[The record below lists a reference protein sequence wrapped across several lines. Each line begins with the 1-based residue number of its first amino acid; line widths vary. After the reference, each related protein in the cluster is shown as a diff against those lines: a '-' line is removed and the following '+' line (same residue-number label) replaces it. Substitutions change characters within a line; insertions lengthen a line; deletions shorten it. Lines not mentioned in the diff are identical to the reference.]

1 MSKRNS
7 DGDVLA
13 NKLSL
18 GLANRQKLLAAM
30 MGPPEGD
37 RATQG
42 TSNNEEEEDD
52 LVDSGFGHDR

>member
-30 MGPPEGD
+30 MGPPED
-37 RATQG
+37 DPATQG
-42 TSNNEEEEDD
+42 TSKNEEDEDD